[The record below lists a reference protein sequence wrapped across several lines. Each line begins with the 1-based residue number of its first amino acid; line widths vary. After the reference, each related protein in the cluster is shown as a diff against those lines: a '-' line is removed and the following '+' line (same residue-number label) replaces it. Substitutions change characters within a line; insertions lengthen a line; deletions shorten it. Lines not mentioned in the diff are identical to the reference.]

1 MHSIFRYFKFMPSR
15 KEIFQNNSYYHIFDK
30 TIDDRE
36 IFVLPRLAC
45 EFIRTFI
52 YYRSKKAVLR
62 FSKFKSLDISLQE
75 KRWNKILLKK
85 DFQVDIVSYCL
96 MPNHY
101 HFLLKQL
108 RKGGIRFFMAQILNS
123 FTRYYNIL
131 NKRKGP
137 IFLTQFRSKKIY
149 TEEQLVYVSRYIH
162 TNPFASSVVD
172 TIEEIFNYPYSSIK
186 AYLQKKN
193 NEKIDTGSI
202 LNYFR
207 NNPQKYK
214 EFIIKNA
221 SEQKEMKYLKYTEKW
236 LI

>member
-1 MHSIFRYFKFMPSR
+1 MPSR
-15 KEIFQNNSYYHIFDK
+15 EDIFQNNNYYHIFDK
-30 TIDDRE
+30 TIDNRE
-36 IFVLPRLAC
+36 IFALPKLAY

-52 YYRSKKAVLR
+52 YYRSKKATLR
-62 FSKFKSLDISLQE
+62 FSKFKSLDLPLQE
-75 KRWNKILLKK
+75 ERQSEIMLKK
-85 DFQVDIVSYCL
+85 DFQIGIVSYCL

-108 RKGGIRFFMAQILNS
+108 QKNGIRFFMAQILNS

-149 TEEQLVYVSRYIH
+149 TEEQLIYVSRYIH
-162 TNPFASSVVD
+162 TNPFASYVVD
-172 TIEEIFNYPYSSIK
+172 TIEDIFNYPYSSIK
-186 AYLQKKN
+186 AYLQKEN
-193 NEKIDTGSI
+193 LEKIDREVV
-202 LNYFR
+202 LNYFG

-221 SEQKEMKYLKYTEKW
+221 DEQKEHKYLKYTEKW
-236 LI
+236 QG